1 MASILDLLD
10 GARQKCRGGLGERI
24 WMSYFLTGLRP
35 FLALALVLG
44 ALPSKA
50 GIFYRDDRES
60 LQPKMGEPLARV
72 GVLSHPDRDGRGTA
86 FLVGRCHILT
96 NFHVAQG
103 EAPSH
108 FTLLSETPVE
118 AVIVAAGRYNP
129 QARVGANEED
139 WALMKLSVCLGEAY
153 GWFEL
158 ETLTHENVMNENLV
172 LAGYPGDRMTDSLT
186 LDPQCLVHP
195 ETIPNRGG
203 WRHDCASRAGSSG
216 GPLLAKRG
224 NDYRVVALNVTER
237 ARFDEV
243 VKYYHVNFSNGAIP
257 VSVFS
262 KRVQAALK
270 AHSRAEVLNESR

>member
-1 MASILDLLD
+1 
-10 GARQKCRGGLGERI
+10 
-24 WMSYFLTGLRP
+24 MSVFLTGVRP

-44 ALPSKA
+44 ALPSLA

-60 LQPKMGEPLARV
+60 LQPTRGEPLARV

-96 NFHVAQG
+96 NFHVAEGQ
-103 EAPSH
+103 APSH
-108 FTLLSETPVE
+108 FTLLGEAPVE
-118 AVIVAAGRYNP
+118 AVIVLHGRYNP
-129 QARVGANEED
+129 EARLAANEED
-139 WALMKLSVCLGEAY
+139 WALMKLSVCLGERY

-158 ETLTHENVMNENLV
+158 DSRSQQDVMRETLV
-172 LAGYPGDRMTDSLT
+172 LAGYPGDRLTDQLT
-186 LDPQCLVHP
+186 IDPSCLVHP
-195 ETIPNRGG
+195 EIIADRGG

-224 NDYRVVALNVTER
+224 DDYRVVALNVSER
-237 ARFDEV
+237 ARFEEV

-257 VSVFS
+257 VSVFQ

-270 AHSRAEVLNESR
+270 RAEVLNESR